1 MLSDALVIDVLE
13 FARDRG
19 ADFAELYVERWK
31 RRALR
36 VLNDEVKEAT
46 SGLEY
51 GAGLRLFYGD
61 EVAYAYTNDLTRD
74 GLLEIA
80 GSLAQLKGQAGR
92 VDNRGRG
99 GLDFRKAAPRGL
111 HSPAIPFEE
120 HDKRYR
126 LGRLR
131 EGQAGAR
138 VAPEIRQVESFLL
151 EWDQDVLVAN
161 SEGTWTEDRRVR
173 SRHVVQAVAQDGA
186 EVQTG
191 FYGPGLSV
199 GLELFEHYPPREVGQ
214 TAGEQAMTNLRAKPA
229 PAGTFPVIIGN
240 AFGGVL
246 FHEAVGHLLETTSVA
261 KNASV
266 LADKLG
272 EQVASP
278 AVTYIDDGTT
288 PHGWGSSEFDDEGLP
303 VERTVL
309 IERGVLKS
317 YMVDRWGAL
326 RTGYRPTG
334 SGRRQDYTLAPTSRM
349 RNTFIAPSDA
359 PVEKLFEMVDFGLY
373 TKSMR
378 GGQVKPGSGEYNFG
392 TQECYIIR
400 HGRIEEPVRGAML
413 LGKGPDTI
421 SKVVAVAG
429 DLATGPGMCG
439 SLSGSIP
446 VEVGQPHVLVSEIV
460 VGGEAPNHADRSVM
474 R

>member
-1 MLSDALVIDVLE
+1 MLNDALVSDVLS

-46 SGLEY
+46 SGLEC

-61 EVAYAYTNDLTRD
+61 EVAYAYTNDLTRE

-80 GSLAQLKGQAGR
+80 ESLTALKGQAGR
-92 VDNRGRG
+92 VDRSGRG
-99 GLDFRKAAPRGL
+99 GLDFRKTAPRGL
-111 HSPAIPFEE
+111 HSPAIAFEA

-126 LGRLR
+126 LDRLR

-138 VAPEIRQVESFLL
+138 VAPEIRQVESFLF

-173 SRHVVQAVAQDGA
+173 SRHVAQAVAQDGA

-199 GLELFEHYPPREVGQ
+199 GLELFDRYPPRDVGR

-261 KNASV
+261 KKASV
-266 LADKLG
+266 LSDKLG

-309 IERGVLKS
+309 IERGILKS

-349 RNTFIAPSDA
+349 RNTFIAPSDT
-359 PVEKLFEMVDFGLY
+359 PLEKLFELVGFGLY

-392 TQECYIIR
+392 TQECYIVR

-421 SKVVAVAG
+421 SKVVAVAD

-460 VGGEAPNHADRSVM
+460 VGGEA
-474 R
+474 

>member
-1 MLSDALVIDVLE
+1 MSMLNESLVSDVLA

-61 EVAYAYTNDLTRD
+61 EVAYAYTNDLTHE

-80 GSLAQLKGQAGR
+80 RSLTALKGQAGH
-92 VDNRGRG
+92 VDRSGRG
-99 GLDFRKAAPRGL
+99 GLDFRKTAPRGL
-111 HSPAIPFEE
+111 HSPAIAFED

-126 LGRLR
+126 LDRLR

-138 VAPEIRQVESFLL
+138 VAPEIRQVESFLF

-199 GLELFEHYPPREVGQ
+199 GLELFDRYPPRDVGR

-261 KNASV
+261 KKASV
-266 LADKLG
+266 LSDKLG
-272 EQVASP
+272 EQIASE

-309 IERGVLKS
+309 IDRGVLKS

-349 RNTFIAPSDA
+349 RNTFIAPGDT
-359 PVEKLFEMVDFGLY
+359 PLETLFAMVDFGLY

-392 TQECYIIR
+392 TQECYIVR
-400 HGRIEEPVRGAML
+400 HGRVEEPVRGAML

-421 SKVVAVAG
+421 SKVVAVAN

-460 VGGEAPNHADRSVM
+460 VGGEA
-474 R
+474 

>member
-1 MLSDALVIDVLE
+1 MLNESLVGDVLA
-13 FARDRG
+13 FARQRG

-51 GAGLRLFYGD
+51 GAGLRLFFGE
-61 EVAYAYTNDLTRD
+61 EVAYAYTNDLTRE

-80 GSLAQLKGQAGR
+80 DSLTRLKGRSGR
-92 VDNRGRG
+92 VDSRGRG
-99 GLDFRKAAPRGL
+99 GLDFRKAAARGL
-111 HSPAIPFEE
+111 HAPEIPFDE
-120 HDKRYR
+120 HDKAYR
-126 LGRLR
+126 LERLR

-138 VAPEIRQVESFLL
+138 VAPEVRQVESFLM
-151 EWDQDVLVAN
+151 EWDQEVLVAN

-173 SRHVVQAVAQDGA
+173 SRHVVQAVAQDGT

-199 GLELFEHYPPREVGQ
+199 GLELFDRYPPREVGR
-214 TAGEQAMTNLRAKPA
+214 TSGEQAMTNLRAKPA

-261 KNASV
+261 KKASV
-266 LADKLG
+266 LSDKIG
-272 EQVASP
+272 EQIASS

-288 PHGWGSSEFDDEGLP
+288 PHGWGSSEYDDEGLP

-309 IERGVLKS
+309 IDGGVLKS

-334 SGRRQDYTLAPTSRM
+334 SGRRQNYTLAPTSRM
-349 RNTFIAPSDA
+349 RNTFIAPSA
-359 PVEKLFEMVDFGLY
+359 TPPQKLFEMVEMGLY

-392 TQECYIIR
+392 TQEAYMIR

-421 SKVVAVAG
+421 ARVVAVAN

-460 VGGEAPNHADRSVM
+460 VGGEAPNPADGNVLR
-474 R
+474 